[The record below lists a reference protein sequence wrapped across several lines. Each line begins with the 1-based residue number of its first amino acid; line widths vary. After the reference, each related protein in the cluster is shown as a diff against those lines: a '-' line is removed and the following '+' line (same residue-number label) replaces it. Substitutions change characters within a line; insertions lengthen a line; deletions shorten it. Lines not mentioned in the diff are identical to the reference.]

1 MASSSSSGHVETCST
16 ERVKGRVRFVGCEQ
30 WWWRRS
36 RGVITWEREAER
48 AEQLMMVVVVVGCD
62 VRAPRVV
69 ACNVRL
75 SCGRAVGVEGREEAT
90 HDERSRGVQQICRWA
105 RERGRR

>member
-1 MASSSSSGHVETCST
+1 M
-16 ERVKGRVRFVGCEQ
+16 
-30 WWWRRS
+30 
-36 RGVITWEREAER
+36 WEREAER
-48 AEQLMMVVVVVGCD
+48 AEQLMMVVVVVVGWLVGWLVGCD

-75 SCGRAVGVEGREEAT
+75 SCGRVVGVEGREEAT